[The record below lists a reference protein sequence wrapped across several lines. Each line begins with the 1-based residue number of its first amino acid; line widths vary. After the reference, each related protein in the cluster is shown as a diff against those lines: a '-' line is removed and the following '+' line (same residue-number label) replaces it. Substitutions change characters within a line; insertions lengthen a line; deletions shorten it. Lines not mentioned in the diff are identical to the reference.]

1 MKPLAAD
8 DPRVIG
14 EYRLRARLGAGGM
27 GRVYL
32 GLSPAGRAVAIKVVH
47 PDLASD
53 ADFLRRFGQEVAA
66 ARAVSGIYTAPV
78 VASGL
83 NERPPWLATAFVPGP
98 PLDQVVGENGPLPE
112 QALWP
117 LLAGLVEALQAVHA
131 CGVVH
136 RDLKPAN
143 VLLATDGPRVIDFGI
158 ARAADGTSLTA
169 AGVVFG
175 TPGYMSPE
183 QAEGRGA
190 GPASDVFALGCVVA
204 YAATGTGPFGTGT
217 AAAILYRVVHADP
230 VLDGVPPRLRPVV
243 AACLAK
249 DPAARPTLRALSGMI
264 AGGMDTT
271 GPSAVA
277 FWPSSVARLIGVH
290 QARLEEQTRS
300 RPAEGFS
307 WATTTH
313 RPTTPSD
320 PGRDRPAPSGEP
332 PQRPVWPPG
341 QQPAPRWPYSG
352 PGGAQA
358 SLGAQAVAGSQAVG
372 VQYPE
377 PRGYQPGHGV
387 PAAQPAGYPQP
398 HRTGS
403 PGAAVPLPASMVTA
417 VRLMYAGAAFALIWA
432 IGVIVVSASIVKH
445 YPLASESGDH
455 RLAGAATLAILL
467 CAADIALWLGI
478 ARACRRGSSGARVA
492 GTVLFAVHTVGVLG
506 VVTSS
511 QAGLGPAKVLT
522 LIGWLIALGAVM
534 ALWQPPSSAFFTA
547 QASLNR

>member
-1 MKPLAAD
+1 
-8 DPRVIG
+8 VI
-14 EYRLRARLGAGGM
+14 
-27 GRVYL
+27 
-32 GLSPAGRAVAIKVVH
+32 
-47 PDLASD
+47 
-53 ADFLRRFGQEVAA
+53 
-66 ARAVSGIYTAPV
+66 
-78 VASGL
+78 
-83 NERPPWLATAFVPGP
+83 
-98 PLDQVVGENGPLPE
+98 
-112 QALWP
+112 
-117 LLAGLVEALQAVHA
+117 
-131 CGVVH
+131 
-136 RDLKPAN
+136 
-143 VLLATDGPRVIDFGI
+143 
-158 ARAADGTSLTA
+158 
-169 AGVVFG
+169 
-175 TPGYMSPE
+175 
-183 QAEGRGA
+183 
-190 GPASDVFALGCVVA
+190 
-204 YAATGTGPFGTGT
+204 
-217 AAAILYRVVHADP
+217 
-230 VLDGVPPRLRPVV
+230 

-249 DPAARPTLRALSGMI
+249 DPAARPSLRALSGMI
-264 AGGMDTT
+264 AGGMDAT

-277 FWPSSVARLIGVH
+277 FWPSSVARLIGAH

-332 PQRPVWPPG
+332 PQRPVRPPG
-341 QQPAPRWPYSG
+341 QQAPPRWPYSG

-358 SLGAQAVAGSQAVG
+358 SLGAQAVPGSQAVG

-377 PRGYQPGHGV
+377 PRGYMPGNGV

-403 PGAAVPLPASMVTA
+403 PGATVPLPASMVTA

-478 ARACRRGSSGARVA
+478 ARACRRGSSGARIA

>member
-98 PLDQVVGENGPLPE
+98 PLDQVVEENGPLPE
-112 QALWP
+112 PALWP
-117 LLAGLVEALQAVHA
+117 LLAGLVEALQAIHA

-175 TPGYMSPE
+175 TPGFMSPE

-190 GPASDVFALGCVVA
+190 GPGSDVFALGCVVA
-204 YAATGTGPFGTGT
+204 YAAAGMGPFGTGT

-230 VLDGVPPRLRPVV
+230 VLDGVPPRLRAVI
-243 AACLAK
+243 AACLVK
-249 DPAARPTLRALSGMI
+249 DPAARPSLRALSGMI
-264 AGGMDTT
+264 AGGIDTT

-277 FWPSSVARLIGVH
+277 FWPSSVARLIGAH

-300 RPAEGFS
+300 RPEEPGFS
-307 WATTTH
+307 WATSTH
-313 RPTTPSD
+313 RPTTASD
-320 PGRDRPAPSGEP
+320 PGRNRPA
-332 PQRPVWPPG
+332 PPG
-341 QQPAPRWPYSG
+341 QQPPQPRWPYSG

-358 SLGAQAVAGSQAVG
+358 SAGAQGVPGSQAIPQGAVG
-372 VQYPE
+372 MRYPE
-377 PRGYQPGHGV
+377 PRGYLPGNGV
-387 PAAQPAGYPQP
+387 PMAQPAGYPQP
-398 HRTGS
+398 RRAGS
-403 PGAAVPLPASMVTA
+403 RAATVPLPASMVTA
-417 VRLMYAGAAFALIWA
+417 VRLMYAGAAYSVIWA
-432 IGVIVVSASIVKH
+432 IGIIAVSASIVRH
-445 YPLASESGDH
+445 YPLASVSGDH
-455 RLAGAATLAILL
+455 RLAGAVTLAILL

-478 ARACRRGSSGARVA
+478 ARACRRGSGGARVA

-511 QAGLGPAKVLT
+511 HAGLGPAKVLT
-522 LIGWLIALGAVM
+522 LIGWLIGLGAVL
-534 ALWQPPSSAFFTA
+534 ALWQRPSSAFFTA
-547 QASLNR
+547 HGPTSR